1 MPYVRAASASA
12 CAWLPE
18 KIGCLFSDFFRPPA
32 LNRVKRTFFLTGA
45 VCHHSPRQFLF
56 AQPGQC
62 VKGPANLEGAGALVA
77 FTFEEELDPG
87 MSWSL
92 ALEGGA
98 E

>member
-18 KIGCLFSDFFRPPA
+18 KISCLFSDFFRPPA
-32 LNRVKRTFFLTGA
+32 LNRVKRTCFLTGA

-56 AQPGQC
+56 AQPGQG
-62 VKGPANLEGAGALVA
+62 VKGPADLERAGALVV
-77 FTFEEELDPG
+77 FTFEEELDLG
-87 MSWSL
+87 TCGSL